1 MNNSDYV
8 ANYSFRF
15 FIPFIIIFLLT
26 AVSCRTSETQIVT
39 DGDDGYYKNLA
50 HTPQVRKQIKDSFR
64 SVRRIQSNVIY
75 KTYQFDLD
83 NLMRQSQLQ
92 NADLDNLAL
101 ETKIDNHSSAG
112 TGVVLSVRHS
122 GVTLLTASHTVT
134 FADTI
139 WHYAAESAG
148 ATDKLVEAVSVR
160 ESLNQFVYADNDIVF
175 MELVINDPRR
185 DLALM
190 RTVSDH
196 NGTGLRS
203 LNMPV
208 GDSNK
213 LDWTDIVYAV
223 GYPRGVQMV
232 TQGTASRSEHPI
244 RSIVLD
250 IPINRGFS
258 GGTVFAVR
266 NDGSG
271 LEWVG
276 MITSAMGE
284 QDVFLRPEI
293 TPGEDLNPDIP
304 YTGNMYVETKPR
316 IYYGIT
322 NAVDIARVRAFINEN
337 RQEITRQGL
346 RVPSF

>member
-1 MNNSDYV
+1 MKYS
-8 ANYSFRF
+8 NYITNCHLLFFTSFILIF
-15 FIPFIIIFLLT
+15 FL
-26 AVSCRTSETQIVT
+26 AAASCGSSETQIRT
-39 DGDDGYYKNLA
+39 DGDDGYYQNIA
-50 HTPQVRKQIKDSFR
+50 HTPQVRKQINDSFR

-83 NLMRQSQLQ
+83 NLPRKTQLQ
-92 NADLDNLAL
+92 NADLESLAL
-101 ETKIDNHSSAG
+101 DTKIDNHSSAG
-112 TGVVLSVRHS
+112 TGVVLSVRYS

-139 WHYAAESAG
+139 WHYSAESAG
-148 ATDKLVEAVSVR
+148 IPDKLVEAVSVR

-190 RTVSDH
+190 RTVSEHD
-196 NGTGLRS
+196 GTGLRS
-203 LNMPV
+203 LNIPV
-208 GDSNK
+208 GDSKK

-271 LEWVG
+271 LEWIG

-293 TPGEDLNPDIP
+293 IPGEDFNPDIP
-304 YTGNMYVETKPR
+304 YTGDMYVETKPR

-322 NAVDIARVRAFINEN
+322 NAVDITRVQQFINEN
-337 RQEITRQGL
+337 REEISRQGL
-346 RVPSF
+346 RIPAF